1 VSFVE
6 QKTHAG
12 LNAIRFLVPGTYQV
26 LVGRQDNGVPVI
38 WKKTVVVKT
47 AEPLQTD
54 EETPPPVAVV
64 DVNGLR
70 EVNNRFGHMA
80 GDDLLRRAA
89 EFLRRN
95 VRGSDEVVRWG
106 GDEFLILM
114 PQTDDAQAAAAARRL
129 KDAVAAHDGGSSA
142 AILLSISIGVS
153 AWAPGRSLEDIVGAA
168 DARMYEEKRRSRQAG
183 PEHRRGAEAGDVP

>member
-1 VSFVE
+1 VARLGWPREATVRRTRRD
-6 QKTHAG
+6 QTKIRDRAITDALTG
-12 LNAIRFLVPGTYQV
+12 LHNRHFFHEIIHREMAQAQRYHHPFAI
-26 LVGRQDNGVPVI
+26 
-38 WKKTVVVKT
+38 
-47 AEPLQTD
+47 
-54 EETPPPVAVV
+54 AVV

-129 KDAVAAHDGGSSA
+129 EEAVAAHDGGSSA

-153 AWAPGRSLEDIVGAA
+153 AWARGRSLEDI
-168 DARMYEEKRRSRQAG
+168 
-183 PEHRRGAEAGDVP
+183 